1 MAFAPVF
8 SYNAIELIMN
18 EQVNKPQEAANEMA
32 QETQENT
39 IEHQDVLTEDS
50 VDNSSISND
59 TTENQLSDLEQE
71 NARLKDQLLR
81 TVAEMDN
88 VRRRA
93 AEDVSKAHKFSIEKF
108 AESLVPVQD
117 SLEKALQDDSG
128 DMTTLREGV
137 ELTFKQ
143 LTAALEKSGVVELN
157 PKGEK
162 FDPHFHQ
169 AISMVPSDLESG
181 LVVDVLQK
189 GFKIADRVL
198 RPALV
203 IVAQ

>member
-1 MAFAPVF
+1 
-8 SYNAIELIMN
+8 MN
-18 EQVNKPQEAANEMA
+18 EQVKNTQETKDEVAQEA
-32 QETQENT
+32 QENT
-39 IEHQDVLTEDS
+39 TEHEATVLTEELVEDL
-50 VDNSSISND
+50 SIADD
-59 TTENQLSDLEQE
+59 TAENQLSALEQE

-128 DMTTLREGV
+128 DMATLREGV

-143 LTAALEKSGVVELN
+143 LATALEKNGVVELN

>member
-1 MAFAPVF
+1 MTEQDKPDQTENPNQPESSPDNVDF
-8 SYNAIELIMN
+8 SA
-18 EQVNKPQEAANEMA
+18 VNLADASLNFV
-32 QETQENT
+32 N
-39 IEHQDVLTEDS
+39 LTENP
-50 VDNSSISND
+50 NS
-59 TTENQLSDLEQE
+59 TLEAE

-81 TVAEMDN
+81 TVAEMEN

-93 AEDVSKAHKFSIEKF
+93 AEDVTKAHKFSIEKF
-108 AESLVPVQD
+108 AENLVPVQD
-117 SLEKALQDDSG
+117 SLEKALQDTTG
-128 DMTTLREGV
+128 DVATLRSGV

-143 LTAALEKSGVVELN
+143 LMSALEKSGVLELN

-181 LVVDVLQK
+181 MVVEVLQK

>member
-1 MAFAPVF
+1 MT
-8 SYNAIELIMN
+8 
-18 EQVNKPQEAANEMA
+18 EQVNPKQTAD
-32 QETQENT
+32 ETVSENAT
-39 IEHQDVLTEDS
+39 EHVDFSAEDLTDAPLNFDDV
-50 VDNSSISND
+50 ND
-59 TTENQLSDLEQE
+59 TQLSALEEE

-93 AEDVSKAHKFSIEKF
+93 AEDVTKAHKFSIEKF
-108 AESLVPVQD
+108 AENMVPVQD
-117 SLEKALQDDSG
+117 SLEKALQDNSG
-128 DMTTLREGV
+128 DVQTLREGV

-162 FDPHFHQ
+162 FDPHFLQ
-169 AISMVPSDLESG
+169 AISMVPSELESG
-181 LVVDVLQK
+181 LVVEVLQK

>member
-1 MAFAPVF
+1 MSEP
-8 SYNAIELIMN
+8 
-18 EQVNKPQEAANEMA
+18 VNKPQETADDMV
-32 QETQENT
+32 QETQENP
-39 IEHQDVLTEDS
+39 IEHEAVLAEDL
-50 VDNSSISND
+50 VDTLLSGD
-59 TTENQLSDLEQE
+59 DATENQLSALEEE
-71 NARLKDQLLR
+71 NAHLKDQLLR

-93 AEDVSKAHKFSIEKF
+93 AEDVTKAHKFSIEKF
-108 AESLVPVQD
+108 AENMVPVQD
-117 SLEKALQDDSG
+117 SLEKALQDNSG
-128 DMTTLREGV
+128 DVQALREGV
-137 ELTFKQ
+137 KLTFKQ

-169 AISMVPSDLESG
+169 AISMVPSELESG
-181 LVVDVLQK
+181 LVVEVLQK

>member
-1 MAFAPVF
+1 
-8 SYNAIELIMN
+8 MN
-18 EQVNKPQEAANEMA
+18 EQVNKPQEAANEVA

-50 VDNSSISND
+50 VDNLSISND
-59 TTENQLSDLEQE
+59 TTENRLSDLEQE

-117 SLEKALQDDSG
+117 SLEKALQDTTG
-128 DMTTLREGV
+128 DVATLRSGV

-143 LTAALEKSGVVELN
+143 LMSALEKSGVLELN

-181 LVVDVLQK
+181 MVVEVLQK

>member
-1 MAFAPVF
+1 MSEP
-8 SYNAIELIMN
+8 
-18 EQVNKPQEAANEMA
+18 VNKPQETTDDMV
-32 QETQENT
+32 QETQENP
-39 IEHQDVLTEDS
+39 IEHEAVLAEDL
-50 VDNSSISND
+50 VDTLLSGD
-59 TTENQLSDLEQE
+59 DATENQLSALEEE

-93 AEDVSKAHKFSIEKF
+93 AEDVTKAHKFSIEKF
-108 AESLVPVQD
+108 AENMVPVQD
-117 SLEKALQDDSG
+117 SLEKALQDNSG
-128 DMTTLREGV
+128 DVQALREGV
-137 ELTFKQ
+137 KLTFKQ

-169 AISMVPSDLESG
+169 AISMVPSELESG
-181 LVVDVLQK
+181 LVVEVLQK

-203 IVAQ
+203 IVSQ

>member
-1 MAFAPVF
+1 
-8 SYNAIELIMN
+8 MN

-117 SLEKALQDDSG
+117 SLEKALQDNSG
-128 DMTTLREGV
+128 DVQTLREGV

>member
-1 MAFAPVF
+1 MSEP
-8 SYNAIELIMN
+8 
-18 EQVNKPQEAANEMA
+18 VNKPQETADDMV
-32 QETQENT
+32 QETQENP
-39 IEHQDVLTEDS
+39 IEHEAVLAEDL
-50 VDNSSISND
+50 VDTLLSGD
-59 TTENQLSDLEQE
+59 DATENQLSALEEE

-93 AEDVSKAHKFSIEKF
+93 AEDVTKAHKFSIEKF
-108 AESLVPVQD
+108 AENMVPVQD
-117 SLEKALQDDSG
+117 SLEKALQDNSG
-128 DMTTLREGV
+128 DVQALREGV
-137 ELTFKQ
+137 KLTFKQ

-169 AISMVPSDLESG
+169 AISMVPSELESG
-181 LVVDVLQK
+181 LGVEVLQK

>member
-1 MAFAPVF
+1 
-8 SYNAIELIMN
+8 MN
-18 EQVNKPQEAANEMA
+18 EQVKNTQEIKDEVV

-39 IEHQDVLTEDS
+39 IEHEETVLTEELVEDL
-50 VDNSSISND
+50 SIADD
-59 TTENQLSDLEQE
+59 TAENQLSALEQE

-93 AEDVSKAHKFSIEKF
+93 TEDVSKAHKFSIEKF

-128 DMTTLREGV
+128 DMATLREGV

-143 LTAALEKSGVVELN
+143 LATALEKNGVVELN

>member
-1 MAFAPVF
+1 
-8 SYNAIELIMN
+8 MN
-18 EQVNKPQEAANEMA
+18 EQVKNTQEIKDEVV

-39 IEHQDVLTEDS
+39 IEHEETVLTEDL
-50 VDNSSISND
+50 VEGSSIAD
-59 TTENQLSDLEQE
+59 DDATENQLSALEQE

-128 DMTTLREGV
+128 DMATLREGV

-143 LTAALEKSGVVELN
+143 LATALEKNGVVELN

>member
-1 MAFAPVF
+1 
-8 SYNAIELIMN
+8 MN
-18 EQVNKPQEAANEMA
+18 EQVKNTQEIKDEVV

-39 IEHQDVLTEDS
+39 IEHEETVLTEDL
-50 VDNSSISND
+50 VEGSSIAD
-59 TTENQLSDLEQE
+59 DDATENQLSALEQE

-128 DMTTLREGV
+128 DMATLREGV

-143 LTAALEKSGVVELN
+143 LVAALEKNGVVELN

>member
-1 MAFAPVF
+1 MSEP
-8 SYNAIELIMN
+8 
-18 EQVNKPQEAANEMA
+18 VNKPQETADDMV
-32 QETQENT
+32 QETQENQ
-39 IEHQDVLTEDS
+39 IEHEAVLAEDL
-50 VDNSSISND
+50 VDTSLSGD
-59 TTENQLSDLEQE
+59 DATENQLSALEEE

-93 AEDVSKAHKFSIEKF
+93 AEDVTKAHKFSIEKF
-108 AESLVPVQD
+108 AENMVPVQD
-117 SLEKALQDDSG
+117 SLEKALQDNSG
-128 DMTTLREGV
+128 DVQALREGV
-137 ELTFKQ
+137 KLTFKQ

-169 AISMVPSDLESG
+169 AISMVPSELESG
-181 LVVDVLQK
+181 LVVEVLQK

>member
-1 MAFAPVF
+1 VQPIEPSEIMTEQEKPDQTENPNQPESSTENVDFSAENLADAPLNF
-8 SYNAIELIMN
+8 DN
-18 EQVNKPQEAANEMA
+18 
-32 QETQENT
+32 
-39 IEHQDVLTEDS
+39 LTENP
-50 VDNSSISND
+50 NS
-59 TTENQLSDLEQE
+59 TLEAE

-81 TVAEMDN
+81 TVAEMEN

-93 AEDVSKAHKFSIEKF
+93 AEDVTKAHKFSIEKF
-108 AESLVPVQD
+108 AENLVPVQD
-117 SLEKALQDDSG
+117 SLEKALQDTTG
-128 DMTTLREGV
+128 DVATLRSGV

-143 LTAALEKSGVVELN
+143 LMSALEKSGVLELN

-181 LVVDVLQK
+181 MVVEVLQK

>member
-1 MAFAPVF
+1 
-8 SYNAIELIMN
+8 MN
-18 EQVNKPQEAANEMA
+18 EQVKNTQEIKDEVV

-39 IEHQDVLTEDS
+39 IEHEETVLTEELVEDL
-50 VDNSSISND
+50 SIADD
-59 TTENQLSDLEQE
+59 TAENQLSALEQE

-93 AEDVSKAHKFSIEKF
+93 TEDVSKAHKFSIEKF

-128 DMTTLREGV
+128 DMATLREGV

-143 LTAALEKSGVVELN
+143 LVAALEKNGVVELN

>member
-1 MAFAPVF
+1 MTEQEKPDQTENPNQPESSTENVDFSAENLADAPLNF
-8 SYNAIELIMN
+8 DN
-18 EQVNKPQEAANEMA
+18 
-32 QETQENT
+32 
-39 IEHQDVLTEDS
+39 LTENP
-50 VDNSSISND
+50 NS
-59 TTENQLSDLEQE
+59 TLEAE

-81 TVAEMDN
+81 TVAEMEN

-93 AEDVSKAHKFSIEKF
+93 AEDVTKAHKFSIEKF
-108 AESLVPVQD
+108 AENLVPVQD
-117 SLEKALQDDSG
+117 SLEKALQDTTG
-128 DMTTLREGV
+128 DVATLRSGV

-143 LTAALEKSGVVELN
+143 LMSALEKSGVLELN

-181 LVVDVLQK
+181 MVVEVLQK

>member
-1 MAFAPVF
+1 
-8 SYNAIELIMN
+8 MN

>member
-1 MAFAPVF
+1 
-8 SYNAIELIMN
+8 MN
-18 EQVNKPQEAANEMA
+18 EQVNKPQEAANEVA

-50 VDNSSISND
+50 VDNLSISND
-59 TTENQLSDLEQE
+59 TTENRLSDLEQE

>member
-1 MAFAPVF
+1 
-8 SYNAIELIMN
+8 MN
-18 EQVNKPQEAANEMA
+18 EQVKNTQEIKDEVV

-39 IEHQDVLTEDS
+39 IEHEETVLTEDL
-50 VDNSSISND
+50 VEGSSIAD
-59 TTENQLSDLEQE
+59 DDATENQLSALEQE

-128 DMTTLREGV
+128 DMATLREGV

-143 LTAALEKSGVVELN
+143 LVAALEKNGVVELN

-189 GFKIADRVL
+189 GFKIANRML

>member
-1 MAFAPVF
+1 M
-8 SYNAIELIMN
+8 S
-18 EQVNKPQEAANEMA
+18 EQVNKPQEAADDVV
-32 QETQENT
+32 QETQENS
-39 IEHQDVLTEDS
+39 IEHEDVLAEDLVETS
-50 VDNSSISND
+50 LSADD
-59 TTENQLSDLEQE
+59 ATENQLSALEEE

-108 AESLVPVQD
+108 AENMVPVQD
-117 SLEKALQDDSG
+117 SLEKALQDNSG
-128 DMTTLREGV
+128 DVQTLREGV

-169 AISMVPSDLESG
+169 AISMIPSDLESG
-181 LVVDVLQK
+181 MVVDVLQK